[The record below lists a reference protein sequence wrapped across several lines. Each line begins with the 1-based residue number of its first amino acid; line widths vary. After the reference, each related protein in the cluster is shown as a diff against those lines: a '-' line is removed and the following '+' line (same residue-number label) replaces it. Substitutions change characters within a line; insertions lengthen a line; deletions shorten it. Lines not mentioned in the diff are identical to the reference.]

1 MSNIDFY
8 IIIISPTFLS
18 KVFLSIAIKNK
29 SMCSCNSANRA
40 FIKQTHPIQVIRES
54 KVGLAKVVSG
64 EDKMKE

>member
-1 MSNIDFY
+1 MSLL
-8 IIIISPTFLS
+8 SPPYFQVTY
-18 KVFLSIAIKNK
+18 FLSIAIKNK

>member
-1 MSNIDFY
+1 
-8 IIIISPTFLS
+8 
-18 KVFLSIAIKNK
+18 
-29 SMCSCNSANRA
+29 MCSCNSANRA